1 MKVLLYVLFALLA
14 GWMLGCSSVA
24 VQHDF
29 DNGYDFTDVQTYDW
43 IEVKRPARASELKLR
58 RFIDAMDT
66 ALEEKGYRR
75 APGSPDFLIAIHL
88 LTERKIDVTDYGYSV
103 SRRWPTRDVDVRSYK
118 QGTVIVD
125 FIDAG
130 TKEMFWRG
138 TASGIMADRTT
149 EQQEALAKEAATKL
163 VKEFP
168 PGQ

>member
-1 MKVLLYVLFALLA
+1 
-14 GWMLGCSSVA
+14 
-24 VQHDF
+24 
-29 DNGYDFTDVQTYDW
+29 
-43 IEVKRPARASELKLR
+43 
-58 RFIDAMDT
+58 MDT

-75 APGSPDFLIAIHL
+75 APGSPDFLIAIHIS
-88 LTERKIDVTDYGYSV
+88 TERKIDVTDYGYSV

-138 TASGIMADRTT
+138 TASGIMADRTP